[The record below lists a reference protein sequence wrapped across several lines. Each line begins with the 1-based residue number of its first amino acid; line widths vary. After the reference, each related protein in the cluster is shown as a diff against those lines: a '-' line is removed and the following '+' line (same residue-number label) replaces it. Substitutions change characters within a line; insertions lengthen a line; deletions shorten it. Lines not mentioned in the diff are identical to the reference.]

1 MGTADNGSGKPA
13 STSSPTS
20 SSSSTSTRYIFEALE
35 SIRLAKFSE
44 ESFEYENASRLYD
57 TAVHLFITGVQKD
70 PNKERQDLVRKKLA
84 KCLAKAEK
92 CRAIVRSKGKN
103 NNNSNTTTTS
113 ENTNFDNNN
122 DEDEDLQHI
131 PESLTNSTDSFN
143 SSYDFLNSSSISK
156 HFCSNS
162 SNIDWPHNLNHYQ
175 LKQVITSDIWL
186 VARLIDK
193 TDQNLAIMVGVPR
206 NNNNQ
211 NNSSIQPSSISN
223 QETLETIDT
232 STIPHYE
239 LGKALSLRIAAI
251 MYRPNRYHITTGQKF
266 LQEFITDIA
275 LEIRTQYTIF
285 CIVRANKETL
295 EYARSVRKIVTNMRH
310 SGCKSIETMC
320 QACQLRQTQRNII
333 RFSSSS
339 GTSSSS
345 DDGESRK
352 IKFKKK
358 SSDYRRESKN
368 TVRKLSQE
376 EVRKSLQKKLEST
389 ESGLSSGQSGKN
401 IVGIQ
406 KNTSSVQQKPEK
418 TSSAKPISSNKRRV
432 STICG

>member
-1 MGTADNGSGKPA
+1 MG
-13 STSSPTS
+13 
-20 SSSSTSTRYIFEALE
+20 
-35 SIRLAKFSE
+35 
-44 ESFEYENASRLYD
+44 
-57 TAVHLFITGVQKD
+57 
-70 PNKERQDLVRKKLA
+70 
-84 KCLAKAEK
+84 
-92 CRAIVRSKGKN
+92 
-103 NNNSNTTTTS
+103 
-113 ENTNFDNNN
+113 
-122 DEDEDLQHI
+122 
-131 PESLTNSTDSFN
+131 
-143 SSYDFLNSSSISK
+143 
-156 HFCSNS
+156 
-162 SNIDWPHNLNHYQ
+162 
-175 LKQVITSDIWL
+175 
-186 VARLIDK
+186 
-193 TDQNLAIMVGVPR
+193 
-206 NNNNQ
+206 
-211 NNSSIQPSSISN
+211 
-223 QETLETIDT
+223 
-232 STIPHYE
+232 
-239 LGKALSLRIAAI
+239 
-251 MYRPNRYHITTGQKF
+251 
-266 LQEFITDIA
+266 
-275 LEIRTQYTIF
+275 TIF

-432 STICG
+432 STPIIVLNSSKIREKTKIYEEKQKSLLESRNSGSNLSVTPPTSGICTTASSSNTTSRCASSESGNSGSGGSAASNASTEKTRTVKQLPINNKKGKQEDVCNMMQRNGVV